1 MIINMV
7 INAQCTMTP
16 TLCITVAWCCG
27 EPISYILQHLF
38 HVLPFPLTDANC
50 PPSSPTGGP
59 GPLIPLV
66 CRAVPISPGSTH
78 LSHAVCYMTVS
89 TDLGLYFRLENSIST
104 VPDEDSWCCWCHLCK
119 YCNLICG
126 GWKGGRT
133 SKGWGSCW
141 QTRGCGVWVL
151 SAFWGTFFQ
160 LAVLPFNWI
169 NSVMENVAW
178 WVGKMLDN

>member
-1 MIINMV
+1 MHNDTYSVHNRGLMLWR
-7 INAQCTMTP
+7 AHLLHSAASLSRPSLSTDWRQLP
-16 TLCITVAWCCG
+16 ALFPYWRAG
-27 EPISYILQHLF
+27 PPDSPSLQSGPH
-38 HVLPFPLTDANC
+38 FPR
-50 PPSSPTGGP
+50 
-59 GPLIPLV
+59 IH
-66 CRAVPISPGSTH
+66 TH
-78 LSHAVCYMTVS
+78 LSHTVCYMTVS

-104 VPDEDSWCCWCHLCK
+104 VPDEDSWCCWCRLCK

-169 NSVMENVAW
+169 DSVMENVAW